1 MILLTGF
8 EPFGGDTFNPSR
20 AIAFRAAEML
30 AERSIP
36 ARAAELPC
44 VFALAPERLNELVD
58 EHEPDVVISLGL
70 AAGRDAL
77 SLEKVAINHV
87 DARIPDNAGE
97 QPIDR
102 QVLPGG
108 ANAYFSTLP
117 LKGALR
123 ALRNGPTEPRRGQ
136 AGSHVRAEISYSAGT
151 FVCNQVF
158 YALMH
163 RLDGNPGAR
172 GGFIHVPWLEAND
185 PRIEHHARAVA
196 DIAVLALGTEPEPVF
211 SAGRES

>member
-20 AIAFRAAEML
+20 AIAFRAAEVL

-44 VFALAPERLNELVD
+44 VFALAPGRLNELVD

-70 AAGRDAL
+70 AAGRDTL

-123 ALRNGPTEPRRGQ
+123 ALQRPAEPGGQ

-163 RLDGNPGAR
+163 KLEGSPGAH

-196 DIAVLALGTEPEPVF
+196 DIAVLAQGAEPEPVF

>member
-8 EPFGGDTFNPSR
+8 EPFGGDAFNPSR

-30 AERSIP
+30 TERSVR

-44 VFALAPERLNELVD
+44 VFALAPARLNELVD

-117 LKGALR
+117 LKGALLSLQP
-123 ALRNGPTEPRRGQ
+123 ATD
-136 AGSHVRAEISYSAGT
+136 AGSTVRAEISYSAGT

-163 RLDGNPGAR
+163 RLDGYPEAR
-172 GGFIHVPWLEAND
+172 GGFIHVPWLEASD
-185 PRIEHHARAVA
+185 PRIEDHARAVA
-196 DIAVLALGTEPEPVF
+196 DIAVLALGAEPEPVF

>member
-8 EPFGGDTFNPSR
+8 EPFGGDAFNPSR
-20 AIAFRAAEML
+20 VIAFRAAEML
-30 AERSIP
+30 TERSLE

-44 VFALAPERLNELVD
+44 VFALAPERLNQLVD

-70 AAGRDAL
+70 AAGRDTL
-77 SLEKVAINHV
+77 GLEKVAINHV

-102 QVLPGG
+102 QVLSGG

-123 ALRNGPTEPRRGQ
+123 ALEPMPDPGSP
-136 AGSHVRAEISYSAGT
+136 AGSQVRAEISYSAGT

-185 PRIEHHARAVA
+185 PRIEEHARAVA
-196 DIAVLALGTEPEPVF
+196 DIAVLAQGAEPEPVF

>member
-8 EPFGGDTFNPSR
+8 EPFGGDGFNPSR

-30 AERSIP
+30 AERAIR

-44 VFALAPERLNELVD
+44 VFALAPARLNELVD

-87 DARIPDNAGE
+87 DARIPDNAGD

-117 LKGALR
+117 LKGALL
-123 ALRNGPTEPRRGQ
+123 ALTPATDPGKQ
-136 AGSHVRAEISYSAGT
+136 AGSPVRAEISYSAGT
-151 FVCNQVF
+151 FVCTQVF
-158 YALMH
+158 YTLMH
-163 RLDGNPGAR
+163 RLDGNLGTR

-185 PRIEHHARAVA
+185 PRIEIHARAVA
-196 DIAVLALGTEPEPVF
+196 GIAVLALGTGPEPAF